1 MRVND
6 LVSKSSSK
14 LHKKITK
21 KTRRKDVCLYDVY
34 KLRVTLSSDW
44 SIPMKKLLLLLFL
57 YLLYFPQ
64 LQASTGVTNDVNDE
78 SKTIKELHESIKG
91 LKIEKRDLTEKWK
104 ELSKENGKITDFI
117 RQELTPDEEKIIED
131 ILSLYFSQ
139 RDALEEELKKIS
151 LTLTDAQG
159 VKEEIIKLKL
169 DLYKSLTPYVKVEKL
184 KDYVAYIK
192 NNLEIVIEERNLK
205 EDIYRKEEILWRK
218 VEAVK
223 EKIEANNKMLDEKIR
238 QLIKEKVGEKIQKL
252 LDNPNFVSLENA
264 KKKLVFEATLK
275 KIQEKKESLR
285 KIYDQTTFV
294 EKKIEIY
301 SVVEEK
307 LKEYIAKY

>member
-44 SIPMKKLLLLLFL
+44 SIPMKKLLLFLFL
-57 YLLYFPQ
+57 YLLYCPQ
-64 LQASTGVTNDVNDE
+64 LQASTGVTDGANDE